1 MWKSKVGI
9 LGRNGRNSTATGNL
23 LKRLRHERY
32 AKTGGYQPQHAEC
45 AIRFLSRNLG
55 HESRGTAMAHEQAMI
70 RWGCPSN
77 RNKFLIRQRRQPKPP
92 LLG

>member
-1 MWKSKVGI
+1 VEIESWDAGPQRPKLDLDGQ
-9 LGRNGRNSTATGNL
+9 NL

-55 HESRGTAMAHEQAMI
+55 HKSRGTAKAHEPAMI
-70 RWGCPSN
+70 RRGCLSN
-77 RNKFLIRQRRQPKPP
+77 RNKFLIRQCRQPQPP
-92 LLG
+92 LFG